1 MVVIS
6 IQNNLIENN
15 IEIKFNILEDLSEEF
30 NLKLNVED
38 ERFNYDKFINL
49 YESFLDFNELFN
61 SNLNFKYSLNTN
73 LDLYNIESNI
83 LNLNKYDYYNI
94 INFNILDN
102 ENIRLINSN
111 ILNIFDKNYSKLLN
125 LLDLAKDYVLEKE
138 KSFINLNKILD
149 LNLLRSL
156 NILLEY
162 EITDLTS
169 NLYRYIDLYNWNII
183 SINRPIIGVE
193 LLNTDLSNILLSNIN
208 ENNNGNFQINSDN
221 IDIISNLIKNET
233 TSNNYFIKIK
243 KNIFSLNEFY
253 IKPEINYIYNYPINF
268 IKNEYSYDINFY
280 INDITISDYNNNNH
294 SLNINIKDS
303 RLNLLSNSLVNE
315 EITIIF
321 YETICNINDNI
332 NRLLN
337 YNTNINYDI
346 NIISYSDISLD
357 SEKNLYFQNINYTEN
372 FILNLNLTYRFKDDY
387 LSTYNDEYNNIIK
400 LNIIDLRIVYIFNSY
415 IENNNFIIIDKDNI
429 DIDFL
434 NILNNYIILLFP
446 SDIFD
451 NIIIN
456 IELNT
461 LTNDEK
467 NIDDSIYTIYQQ
479 ENNIIKIKNDQYSGI
494 WNDRITI
501 NLTYNDDEL
510 SLNNSY
516 NFIFKDIRFDLLNQF
531 LKNKNKTIINLINNK
546 NKYYLTD
553 VFDIIE
559 QFGLI
564 YYEINPIPVIYN
576 LNSEKEYKLLK
587 SDNYYFEFNSNIF
600 YEKEFEL
607 NINILLCNI
616 NCNFDLNF
624 KFNDIKYDILL
635 DTIFNIRF
643 TTYIIND
650 NFSYNLNNLSDSLL
664 GFDFN
669 DFNFILNQNDY
680 IKIEN
685 NILNLCNI
693 STYSIYSNLIDL
705 NVSIQDKDNDF
716 KLIIYDLRYTLLLNL
731 NLNLNKSII
740 NIYDDFNFNNLN
752 LNKNQIIYNNIE
764 EYTYYYVIIENS
776 NIEFNNKYLYKH
788 EIELNY
794 IINFDYIDIDLNSN
808 IYLIELNIIDKRYN
822 LVFENLVFNSNINI
836 TNEKDI
842 INLFNV
848 FSNLNN
854 ELNISISL
862 ISFNNILPNLYYYNI
877 IESNIYFNNNYEYTH
892 NITIDII
899 IDNYDNNSNINL
911 SIIDKRYNLLR
922 QKIENYLNDRDLIV
936 INNDNYE
943 NYNIKEKINELNLL
957 SNNIILDNINIEY
970 ETSDN
975 YTIKDD
981 KIEFI
986 KNKNISN
993 IKIKIKFDDDEIF
1006 ENILFINIDIINR
1019 LLLLSDISILI
1030 NNSNI
1035 TNNINLYDINIYNY
1049 NYDDIELIYDYSN
1062 IIINII
1068 NNYKIQFNFNN
1079 LYIYDYFNFDLTFKD
1094 KFDER
1099 FTLNLSFND
1108 KRYDLLLNEIE
1119 LNLNNNIYISDIS
1132 NISTIYLNNINKK
1145 GNIINFSTSS
1155 EYFIFN
1161 NEILNLK
1168 ENYLNT
1174 YINKEFTFNI
1184 NLSILEYSN
1193 IKILTGYDL
1202 RYDILLNEIKNS
1214 EIINLDIEISSSLE
1228 NDLEELNY
1236 YFNNNLILKGHNI
1249 NGNILK
1255 IDENNDGLDDYNK
1268 INDKFIS
1275 NIDNNKIYYY
1285 LPINVLYYCDYYEI
1299 KVNYYLIIE
1308 FINEI
1313 TISLDDTFE
1322 TYNIISSV

>member
-6 IQNNLIENN
+6 IQNTLIENN
-15 IEIKFNILEDLSEEF
+15 IEIKFNIFEDLSEEF

-49 YESFLDFNELFN
+49 YESFLDFNEVFN
-61 SNLNFKYSLNTN
+61 SNLNFKYNLNTN

-83 LNLNKYDYYNI
+83 LNLNLNKYHYYNI

-125 LLDLAKDYVLEKE
+125 LVDLEKDYVLEKE
-138 KSFINLNKILD
+138 KSFINLNKILN
-149 LNLLRSL
+149 LNLLTSL

-162 EITDLTS
+162 EITDLTN

-294 SLNINIKDS
+294 LLNINIKDS

-346 NIISYSDISLD
+346 NIIGYSDISLD
-357 SEKNLYFQNINYTEN
+357 NDKNLNFENIDYIGN
-372 FILNLNLTYRFKDDY
+372 FILNLNLTYRFNDY

-434 NILNNYIILLFP
+434 NILNNYLELLFP

-451 NIIIN
+451 NIRN
-456 IELNT
+456 SIELNT
-461 LTNDEK
+461 LTNKVK
-467 NIDDSIYTIYQQ
+467 NIDDILYTIYEQID
-479 ENNIIKIKNDQYSGI
+479 NNIIKIKRDQYSGI
-494 WNDRITI
+494 WDDTITI
-501 NLTYNDDEL
+501 NLIYYNDEL

-516 NFIFKDIRFDLLNQF
+516 TFIFKDIRFNLLNDF
-531 LKNKNKTIINLINNK
+531 LKHKNKTIINLINNE

-553 VFDIIE
+553 VFDII
-559 QFGLI
+559 QDFGLI
-564 YYEINPIPVIYN
+564 YYEINTIPIIY
-576 LNSEKEYKLLK
+576 NSEKEYKLLK

-600 YEKEFEL
+600 YEKEFEF

-731 NLNLNKSII
+731 NLNLNKNII

-764 EYTYYYVIIENS
+764 EYTFYYEIIENS
-776 NIEFNNKYLYKH
+776 NIEFNDKYLYKH

-794 IINFDYIDIDLNSN
+794 IIIFDYIDIDLNSN

-822 LVFENLVFNSNINI
+822 LVFENLEFNSNINI
-836 TNEKDI
+836 TIEKDI
-842 INLFNV
+842 IYLFDI

-854 ELNISISL
+854 ELNIPISL
-862 ISFNNILPNLYYYNI
+862 ISFNNILPNSYYYNI

-899 IDNYDNNSNINL
+899 IDNYNNNSNINL

-922 QKIENYLNDRDLIV
+922 QKIKNYLNDHDMIV
-936 INNDNYE
+936 INNNNYE
-943 NYNIKEKINELNLL
+943 NYNIKEKINQLNLL

-975 YTIKDD
+975 YTIKED

-993 IKIKIKFDDDEIF
+993 INIKIKFDDDEIF
-1006 ENILFINIDIINR
+1006 ENISFINIDIINR

-1068 NNYKIQFNFNN
+1068 NNNKIQFNFSIF
-1079 LYIYDYFNFDLTFKD
+1079 YIYDYFNFDLTFKD

-1108 KRYDLLLNEIE
+1108 KRYDLLFNEIE
-1119 LNLNNNIYISDIS
+1119 LNLNNIIYISDIS

-1255 IDENNDGLDDYNK
+1255 LDENNDGLDDYNK

>member
-15 IEIKFNILEDLSEEF
+15 IEIKFNILEDSIEEF

-83 LNLNKYDYYNI
+83 LNLNLNKYHYYNI

-125 LLDLAKDYVLEKE
+125 LVDLDKDYVLEKE
-138 KSFINLNKILD
+138 KSFINLNKILN
-149 LNLLRSL
+149 LNLLTSL

-268 IKNEYSYDINFY
+268 IKNEYSYNINFY

-321 YETICNINDNI
+321 YETIYNINNNI

-346 NIISYSDISLD
+346 NIIGYSDISLD
-357 SEKNLYFQNINYTEN
+357 NEKKLNFENINYIEN
-372 FILNLNLTYRFKDDY
+372 FILNLNLTYRFNDDY

-415 IENNNFIIIDKDNI
+415 IENNNFIIIHKDNI

-434 NILNNYIILLFP
+434 NILNNYLELLFP
-446 SDIFD
+446 SDIFE
-451 NIIIN
+451 N

-461 LTNDEK
+461 LVNNEK
-467 NIDDSIYTIYQQ
+467 NIEIDGYIYTIYN
-479 ENNIIKIKNDQYSGI
+479 EITGNKIAIYPDQYSGI

-501 NLTYNDDEL
+501 NLSYYNDEL

-516 NFIFKDIRFDLLNQF
+516 NFIFKDIRFDLLNDF
-531 LKNKNKTIINLINNK
+531 LKDKNKTIINLINNE

-564 YYEINPIPVIYN
+564 YYEINPIPIIYN

-669 DFNFILNQNDY
+669 FILNQNDY

-705 NVSIQDKDNDF
+705 NVSIEDKDNDF

-764 EYTYYYVIIENS
+764 ENTFYYVIIENS

-794 IINFDYIDIDLNSN
+794 IINFDYIDIDLNNN

-842 INLFNV
+842 INLFDI

-854 ELNISISL
+854 ELNIPNNL
-862 ISFNNILPNLYYYNI
+862 ISFSNILPISHFYDI
-877 IESNIYFNNNYEYTH
+877 TESNIEFNNNYEYIH
-892 NITIDII
+892 NITLDII

-911 SIIDKRYNLLR
+911 YIIDKRYNLLR
-922 QKIENYLNDRDLIV
+922 QKIENYLNVNNSIV

-943 NYNIKEKINELNLL
+943 NYNIKEKINQLNLL

-970 ETSDN
+970 EISDN
-975 YTIKDD
+975 YTIKED

-993 IKIKIKFDDDEIF
+993 INIKIKFDNNENF
-1006 ENILFINIDIINR
+1006 ENISFINIDIINEI
-1019 LLLLSDISILI
+1019 LLLSDISILI
-1030 NNSNI
+1030 NNNNI
-1035 TNNINLYDINIYNY
+1035 TCNIYLYNINIYNY
-1049 NYDDIELIYDYSN
+1049 NYYNIELIYDYSN
-1062 IIINII
+1062 INISFIDNDII
-1068 NNYKIQFNFNN
+1068 KFDFTGV
-1079 LYIYDYFNFDLTFKD
+1079 YIYDYFNFDLTFKYESESES
-1094 KFDER
+1094 DEI
-1099 FTLNLSFND
+1099 FILTLSFND

-1119 LNLNNNIYISDIS
+1119 SNLNNLIYITDIS

-1145 GNIINFSTSS
+1145 GNIINFSTNS

-1193 IKILTGYDL
+1193 IKILRGYDL

-1228 NDLEELNY
+1228 NDLEELNI

-1249 NGNILK
+1249 DCNILK

-1313 TISLDDTFE
+1313 TISLDDT
-1322 TYNIISSV
+1322 YNIISSD

>member
-1 MVVIS
+1 M
-6 IQNNLIENN
+6 
-15 IEIKFNILEDLSEEF
+15 
-30 NLKLNVED
+30 
-38 ERFNYDKFINL
+38 
-49 YESFLDFNELFN
+49 
-61 SNLNFKYSLNTN
+61 TN
-73 LDLYNIESNI
+73 
-83 LNLNKYDYYNI
+83 K
-94 INFNILDN
+94 
-102 ENIRLINSN
+102 
-111 ILNIFDKNYSKLLN
+111 
-125 LLDLAKDYVLEKE
+125 V
-138 KSFINLNKILD
+138 
-149 LNLLRSL
+149 
-156 NILLEY
+156 
-162 EITDLTS
+162 
-169 NLYRYIDLYNWNII
+169 
-183 SINRPIIGVE
+183 
-193 LLNTDLSNILLSNIN
+193 
-208 ENNNGNFQINSDN
+208 
-221 IDIISNLIKNET
+221 
-233 TSNNYFIKIK
+233 
-243 KNIFSLNEFY
+243 
-253 IKPEINYIYNYPINF
+253 
-268 IKNEYSYDINFY
+268 
-280 INDITISDYNNNNH
+280 
-294 SLNINIKDS
+294 
-303 RLNLLSNSLVNE
+303 
-315 EITIIF
+315 
-321 YETICNINDNI
+321 
-332 NRLLN
+332 
-337 YNTNINYDI
+337 
-346 NIISYSDISLD
+346 
-357 SEKNLYFQNINYTEN
+357 
-372 FILNLNLTYRFKDDY
+372 
-387 LSTYNDEYNNIIK
+387 
-400 LNIIDLRIVYIFNSY
+400 
-415 IENNNFIIIDKDNI
+415 
-429 DIDFL
+429 
-434 NILNNYIILLFP
+434 
-446 SDIFD
+446 
-451 NIIIN
+451 
-456 IELNT
+456 
-461 LTNDEK
+461 K
-467 NIDDSIYTIYQQ
+467 NIDDILYTIYEQID
-479 ENNIIKIKNDQYSGI
+479 NNIIKIKRDQYSGI
-494 WNDRITI
+494 WDDTITI
-501 NLTYNDDEL
+501 NLIYYNDEL

-516 NFIFKDIRFDLLNQF
+516 TFIFKDIRFNLLNDF
-531 LKNKNKTIINLINNK
+531 LKHKNKTIINLINNE

-553 VFDIIE
+553 VFDII
-559 QFGLI
+559 QDFGLI
-564 YYEINPIPVIYN
+564 YYEINTIPIIY
-576 LNSEKEYKLLK
+576 NSEKEYKLLK

-600 YEKEFEL
+600 YEKEFEF

-731 NLNLNKSII
+731 NLNLNKNII
-740 NIYDDFNFNNLN
+740 NIFNDFNFNNLN

-764 EYTYYYVIIENS
+764 EYTFYYEIIENS
-776 NIEFNNKYLYKH
+776 NIEFNDKYLYKH

-794 IINFDYIDIDLNSN
+794 IIIFDYIDIDLNSN

-822 LVFENLVFNSNINI
+822 LVFENLEFNSNINI
-836 TNEKDI
+836 TIEKDI
-842 INLFNV
+842 IYLFDI

-854 ELNISISL
+854 ELNIPISL
-862 ISFNNILPNLYYYNI
+862 ISFNNILPNSYYYNI

-899 IDNYDNNSNINL
+899 IDNYNNNSNINL

-922 QKIENYLNDRDLIV
+922 QKIKNYLNDHDMIV
-936 INNDNYE
+936 INNNNYE
-943 NYNIKEKINELNLL
+943 NYNIKEKINQLNLL

-975 YTIKDD
+975 YTIKED

-993 IKIKIKFDDDEIF
+993 INIKIKFDDDEIF
-1006 ENILFINIDIINR
+1006 ENISFINIDIINR

-1068 NNYKIQFNFNN
+1068 NNNKIQFNFSIF
-1079 LYIYDYFNFDLTFKD
+1079 YIYDYFNFDLTFKD

-1108 KRYDLLLNEIE
+1108 KRYDLLFNEIE
-1119 LNLNNNIYISDIS
+1119 LNLNNIIYISDIS

-1145 GNIINFSTSS
+1145 ENIINFSTSS

-1255 IDENNDGLDDYNK
+1255 LDENNDGLDDYNK

-1322 TYNIISSV
+1322 T